1 MTELIQAAKAV
12 IADWNRYQN
21 AHFAS
26 VNTLRAAVERA
37 EIQNAGFDAWF
48 LKNYQGVFD
57 WAIYESIKSKW
68 TSVQQTERER
78 IKQII
83 TYQFGDLVSDLDE
96 VFQMIDDDSEHLL
109 PWSEH
114 LPAGDQVN
122 PENPVNPV
130 QK

>member
-12 IADWNRYQN
+12 IADWDRYQN

-37 EIQNAGFDAWF
+37 ESAQHA
-48 LKNYQGVFD
+48 
-57 WAIYESIKSKW
+57 
-68 TSVQQTERER
+68 ERER

-96 VFQMIDDDSEHLL
+96 VFEMIDDDYE
-109 PWSEH
+109 
-114 LPAGDQVN
+114 A
-122 PENPVNPV
+122 